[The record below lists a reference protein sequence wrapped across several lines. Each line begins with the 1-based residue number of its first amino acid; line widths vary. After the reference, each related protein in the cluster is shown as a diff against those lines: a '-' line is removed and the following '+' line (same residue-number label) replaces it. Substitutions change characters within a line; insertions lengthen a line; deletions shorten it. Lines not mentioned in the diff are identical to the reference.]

1 MVVMVT
7 VVTVVVADQVS
18 QFGDQM
24 RRAKPLMNTGP
35 NQVEGQYCLSTAK
48 KVEKESK
55 INKVL

>member
-1 MVVMVT
+1 MVT

-35 NQVEGQYCLSTAK
+35 SQVEGQYCLSILYDSA
-48 KVEKESK
+48 
-55 INKVL
+55 NAADAAAC

>member
-1 MVVMVT
+1 MVT

-35 NQVEGQYCLSTAK
+35 SQVEGQYCLSTAEK
-48 KVEKESK
+48 KWR
-55 INKVL
+55 NKVKLIRFCDI